1 MLCGRGLKRGRE
13 LLNVPRGTK
22 TKFKEND
29 MNDKEL
35 KKPARNVLGRGLS
48 ALISAAPVSVVPSRI
63 NQDAHPKREMAA
75 PKVQGSAALSIEPE
89 TAPVGD
95 AGVKYV
101 PIAKVVPNPKQPRRD
116 FKEQELKELSDSI
129 KTLGVLQPV
138 LVRKTAGDTF
148 EIVAGE
154 RRWRAATAARLTQ
167 LPVIIRDLSD
177 RETLEISIV
186 ENVQREDLNP
196 VEEALGY
203 QRLVDEF
210 NLSQKDV
217 ADKVGKDRAS
227 VANLLRLL
235 KLPQEVLALLKD
247 GQITVGHAKAILS
260 VREPAAQISLAKK
273 VIAESLSV
281 RALEAIVSRAVV
293 LEAGR
298 KPKTGQ
304 GRVQARSAFP
314 EVVDRLRNILGT
326 KVSIIHSPAGRG
338 RVEIEYFSEQE
349 LDRLVE
355 IICKENRA

>member
-1 MLCGRGLKRGRE
+1 MNE
-13 LLNVPRGTK
+13 
-22 TKFKEND
+22 KES
-29 MNDKEL
+29 
-35 KKPARNVLGRGLS
+35 KKPGRNVLGRGLS

-63 NQDAHPKREMAA
+63 NPETAPKRDTFA
-75 PKVQGSAALSIEPE
+75 PKVEGSAALSIAPE
-89 TAPVGD
+89 TKEGGE
-95 AGVKYV
+95 AGVRYV
-101 PIAKVVPNPKQPRRD
+101 PLAKVIPNPKQPRRE

-138 LVRKTAGDTF
+138 LVRKTAGETF

-154 RRWRAATAARLTQ
+154 RRWRAAGLAQLPQ

-227 VANLLRLL
+227 VANLLRVL
-235 KLPQEVLALLKD
+235 KLPTEVLNFLKD
-247 GQITVGHAKAILS
+247 GQISVGHAKAIVS

-293 LEAGR
+293 LEGAG
-298 KPKTGQ
+298 KKTKSQQ

-355 IICKENRA
+355 IICKENRP